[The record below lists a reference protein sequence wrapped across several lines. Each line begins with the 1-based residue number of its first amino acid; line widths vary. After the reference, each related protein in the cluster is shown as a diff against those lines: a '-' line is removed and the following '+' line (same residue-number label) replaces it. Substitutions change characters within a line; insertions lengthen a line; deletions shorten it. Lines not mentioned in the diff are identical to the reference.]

1 MAIFCTNCGKE
12 IAEGVAFCTECGTK
26 APEAVAE
33 PKTEAAAEAVLCK
46 KCGTA
51 LPEGVGFCTECGT
64 PRNGEPA
71 AEAPKT
77 AATPPPVRQQ
87 TYAPPVQN
95 TVPVAAPD
103 PKTKVVGTGTF
114 FGLQL
119 LFAIPVIGWLACL
132 IMAFAPK
139 NKNIKHYARAMLIW
153 IIIVLVISVVLFFL
167 FKWVGGVIMD
177 YINEVTEGAFG
188 DWGDL
193 FEQFGEMG
201 DIVDQL
207 PEGGFDNLPVE

>member
-1 MAIFCTNCGKE
+1 MAIYCTNCGKE

-26 APEAVAE
+26 APEAVTV
-33 PKTEAAAEAVLCK
+33 PKTEATAEVTLCR

-71 AEAPKT
+71 AEAPK
-77 AATPPPVRQQ
+77 AEVTPPPVRQQ
-87 TYAPPVQN
+87 TYTPPVQN
-95 TVPVAAPD
+95 TAPVAAAPD
-103 PKTKVVGTGTF
+103 PKSKVVGTGTF

-153 IIIVLVISVVLFFL
+153 LIIGLVVAVALFFL
-167 FKWVGGVIMD
+167 FKWIGGVLTD
-177 YINEVTEGAFG
+177 YINNATDGAFG
-188 DWGDL
+188 GFGDF
-193 FEQFGEMG
+193 FEQFRE
-201 DIVDQL
+201 IKDQL
-207 PEGGFDNLPVE
+207 PGGLEGLPID